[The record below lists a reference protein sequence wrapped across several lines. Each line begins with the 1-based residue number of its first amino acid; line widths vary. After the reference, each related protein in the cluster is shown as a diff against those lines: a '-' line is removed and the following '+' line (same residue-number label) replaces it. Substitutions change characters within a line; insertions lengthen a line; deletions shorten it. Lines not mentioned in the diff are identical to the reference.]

1 LGVIAGRT
9 GAGPVAAQPA
19 RRDWRE
25 AALAGG
31 LAFLAFRLLTEVV
44 GLVAA
49 FRSGT
54 PSRLAADP
62 GAAVS
67 IWNHWDVGW
76 FSNLARQGYSA
87 LGHVATPG
95 SSGFHDG
102 TAFPPAMPVL
112 MRAGGLLG
120 AGAEVTGWMVSGVA
134 LVLALVLLYQ
144 LVAADHGA
152 AVARW
157 TVVLLLVYP
166 FAFFL
171 GTAYA
176 EALVLLG
183 AVGAWLAARRGRWW
197 LAGAAV
203 ALALLAKIVFVLLL
217 LPLTLE
223 LLGWDGGLRL
233 RSTGLWARRLIA
245 LWLPSLGALGAWMA
259 YLQVTF
265 GQPLRFISAQRLWG
279 RSLGLPVADIRYALT
294 PGGNLG
300 IRSINTVDTA
310 AVLLLAAMT
319 VYMYRRVRR
328 TYGVM
333 LGVFL
338 LVFVCNTSLQSN
350 GRHLTVF
357 FPIFIGLALLAA
369 RRRWLGPALA
379 VVQLP
384 LAVLLVSRF
393 ATGHWAG

>member
-1 LGVIAGRT
+1 MNATRT
-9 GAGPVAAQPA
+9 GAAPVGAQPA

-25 AALAGG
+25 AALAGV

-44 GLVAA
+44 GLLSAYRSAA
-49 FRSGT
+49 L
-54 PSRLAADP
+54 SRLAADP

-67 IWNHWDVGW
+67 IWNQWDVGW
-76 FSNLARQGYSA
+76 FSNLARQGYLA

-95 SSGFHDG
+95 STGFHDG

-112 MRAGGLLG
+112 MRVGGLLG
-120 AGAEVTGWMVSGVA
+120 AGAEVSGWVVSGVA
-134 LVLALVLLYQ
+134 LVLALALLYQ

-157 TVVLLLVYP
+157 TIVLLLAYP

-183 AVGAWLAARRGRWW
+183 TVGAWLAARRGHWW

-203 ALALLAKIVFVLLL
+203 ALALLAKIVFILLL

-233 RSTGLWARRLIA
+233 QPAGAWVRRLVA
-245 LWLPSLGALGAWMA
+245 LWLPPLGALAAWMG

-265 GQPLRFISAQRLWG
+265 GQPLRFLAAQRLWG
-279 RSLGLPVADIRYALT
+279 RSLGLPIADIRYALT
-294 PGGNLG
+294 AGGNLG
-300 IRSINTVDTA
+300 VRAINTVDTA
-310 AVLLLAAMT
+310 ALLLLAAMT
-319 VYMYRRVRR
+319 VHVYRRVRR

-338 LVFVCNTSLQSN
+338 LVFVGNTSLQSN
-350 GRHLTVF
+350 GRHLALL
-357 FPIFIGLALLAA
+357 FPIFIALALLAA
-369 RRRWLGPALA
+369 RRRWLGPAL
-379 VVQLP
+379 VVAQLP